1 MLEKIQEVFEDVF
14 DCEPEQVTLETT
26 IDNLDEWDSLK
37 HLQLVTTLEKEFN
50 HKFSMDEII
59 NLNSVA
65 KIIESLQ
72 KNKSSAA

>member
-37 HLQLVTTLEKEFN
+37 HLQLVTTLEEEFN

>member
-37 HLQLVTTLEKEFN
+37 HLQLVTTLEEEFN

-59 NLNSVA
+59 NRNSVA